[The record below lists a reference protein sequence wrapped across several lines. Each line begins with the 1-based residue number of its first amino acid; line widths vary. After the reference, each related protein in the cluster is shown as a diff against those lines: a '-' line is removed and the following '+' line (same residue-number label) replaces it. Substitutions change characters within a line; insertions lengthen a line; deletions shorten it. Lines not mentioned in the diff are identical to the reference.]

1 MMFFDPHVERK
12 ALVDGFMVWACCKVI
27 IVKPCTVASR
37 KRVEAMGL
45 EKAVERLLPSAI
57 LEEWTGDGIA
67 KDGTIRYIPKSDALR
82 NAVEGVPGWI
92 LARDENDASFQAYEF
107 VEDVRFLELPEYP
120 FYFPTS
126 HRKLK
131 VCTWSVYR
139 RRHF

>member
-1 MMFFDPHVERK
+1 
-12 ALVDGFMVWACCKVI
+12 
-27 IVKPCTVASR
+27 
-37 KRVEAMGL
+37 MGL

-131 VCTWSVYR
+131 VCTWGVYR